1 MTTWALHGRDPTE
14 VKSATEAKLAREEE
28 RLAALTA
35 DMTASAELATGMSN
49 ILASFE
55 KRLEKLEETIL
66 PVYQETDN
74 LQRRQE
80 NIDRTLSALDGV
92 IAFYNV
98 SAEVEE
104 VVRGGP
110 EAPGTNLDE
119 FLHSLSRLKGALDY
133 FERNNP
139 QSIEL
144 ENVR

>member
-1 MTTWALHGRDPTE
+1 M
-14 VKSATEAKLAREEE
+14 ATL
-28 RLAALTA
+28 
-35 DMTASAELATGMSN
+35 
-49 ILASFE
+49 
-55 KRLEKLEETIL
+55 
-66 PVYQETDN
+66 QETEN

-98 SAEVEE
+98 SKEVEE

-110 EAPGTNLDE
+110 DAPGVDLE
-119 FLHSLSRLKGALDY
+119 RFLHAMSRLKGALDY

-144 ENVR
+144 ENVRSVAALAKGGK